1 MTARPHDG
9 HPTQDHLHGPASSS
23 TSCVSTASDL
33 GQKDTFDANTM
44 SALPPKAD
52 MCGANEHVCFGP
64 KADIAGT
71 ANLKFC
77 GFAASLFGTAS
88 IQAVRSSFIAGFCRA
103 LGQRAAVRFVG
114 KLHVTR

>member
-1 MTARPHDG
+1 MQ
-9 HPTQDHLHGPASSS
+9 TQCPLYPRKRTCAVQ
-23 TSCVSTASDL
+23 TS
-33 GQKDTFDANTM
+33 
-44 SALPPKAD
+44 
-52 MCGANEHVCFGP
+52 HVCFGP

-77 GFAASLFGTAS
+77 GFAAPLFGTAS